1 MVFALSRLFPPPQPS
16 FRDRKLREKEP
27 SEATAA
33 PSSAAIVSTFRRK
46 WSDVVVVAVIRES
59 GKLKSSGPL
68 EKEASVCERERE
80 EKGKGS
86 RVSTFLWLNGLKP
99 ISIMNA
105 MHIACLIANRNG
117 FAVKTETLR
126 NRREKERERK
136 DLVPWVFLR
145 RAAVTQFGRARCC
158 IGEFSPPCLLQGP
171 SKIHVRASE
180 RGRTQNISIT
190 SISISYCLE
199 LAKVHSEHMASR
211 RTLRSRKKTPKT
223 RLSVMVSVEEGNKLN
238 ERRQA
243 DHARARAAPEEAHL

>member
-33 PSSAAIVSTFRRK
+33 PSSAAIVSTSRKK
-46 WSDVVVVAVIRES
+46 WSDVVVAVVIRES

-126 NRREKERERK
+126 NRREKEREK
-136 DLVPWVFLR
+136 GLGPMGVFKACSCDTI
-145 RAAVTQFGRARCC
+145 RAGAMLHRGIQPTLLAAGPIKNSCASLGKRAHTKYFNH
-158 IGEFSPPCLLQGP
+158 I
-171 SKIHVRASE
+171 
-180 RGRTQNISIT
+180 NI
-190 SISISYCLE
+190 
-199 LAKVHSEHMASR
+199 
-211 RTLRSRKKTPKT
+211 
-223 RLSVMVSVEEGNKLN
+223 N
-238 ERRQA
+238 
-243 DHARARAAPEEAHL
+243 